1 MRRLARIVVLV
12 CVVACGPRSVDA
24 GVITLEALPGYGT
37 FLLEG
42 EFAND
47 NDVRLIPF
55 SVVTGTLFS
64 ARTTS
69 WAAGGF
75 DPYMALFDHTGSL
88 VHYPDPTDP
97 AASLPALSVDIEPDP
112 DPALRNWDDIL
123 TFSLTEGSYTLALLQ
138 YGNVFQNN
146 QLFAFDPDPRYTFTN
161 FGQPQGCEQ
170 FISAFGDE
178 CGTGSFA
185 LQVDLIAPTPP
196 PDPVPEPATLILV
209 GIGTAGAALRTTVR
223 RRRTPSSH

>member
-1 MRRLARIVVLV
+1 MRRLARIIVLGL
-12 CVVACGPRSVDA
+12 VVACGPRSADA
-24 GVITLEALPGYGT
+24 GVITLEALPGYGS

-42 EFAND
+42 EFVND

-55 SVVTGTLFS
+55 SVAAGTLFS
-64 ARTTS
+64 VRTTS

-88 VHYPDPTDP
+88 VLYPDPSDP
-97 AASLPALSVDIEPDP
+97 VASLPALSVDIEPDP

-123 TFSLTEGSYTLALLQ
+123 TFSLAEGSYTLALLQ
-138 YGNVFQNN
+138 YGNVFQND

-178 CGTGSFA
+178 CGNGTFA
-185 LQVDLIAPTPP
+185 LQLDLIAPAPP
-196 PDPVPEPATLILV
+196 TEPVPEPATLTLIGV
-209 GIGTAGAALRTTVR
+209 GAAGAALRKTLR